1 MRCQRGS
8 CRIIGD
14 VQRRLVFFAM
24 ATAAACTGDITDK
37 SLQGL
42 TPEQALAKT
51 RWLKDA
57 EPVFQAKCIMCHD
70 GSMATANPVPDPYL
84 AGSGDM
90 AIRDTAIAY
99 VPELVNLGAPKS
111 SRVLSKGTHEGPAL
125 TAQEAT
131 AILGWIEAERDAR
144 PPGMVIETMQV
155 MMTEGSA
162 ATIPL
167 DSVGAAGA
175 TLTFTAQTIA
185 GGVYMTNLQV
195 TAGPDGVYF
204 EHPLFVSD
212 PPGGTGSG
220 SGSGSASTGIPDP
233 LDRYYA
239 TKINLMTGS
248 AAIGEPATF
257 DGFSITSPISVRFD
271 VVDKYRPGT

>member
-8 CRIIGD
+8 CRILGV
-14 VQRRLVFFAM
+14 VQRSLVFFAM
-24 ATAAACTGDITDK
+24 AAAAACTGDIEDK

-70 GSMATANPVPDPYL
+70 GSMATAVPPPDPYL
-84 AGSGDM
+84 AGSADM

-99 VPELVNLGAPKS
+99 VPELVNLGAPRS
-111 SRVLSKGTHEGPAL
+111 SRVLSKGMHEGPAL

-131 AILGWIEAERDAR
+131 KILGWIQAEHDAR
-144 PPGMVIETMQV
+144 PAGMIIETTPTA
-155 MMTEGSA
+155 MTMGSA
-162 ATIPL
+162 TTIPL
-167 DSVGAAGA
+167 DSVGATGSTLSFVA
-175 TLTFTAQTIA
+175 TSIQGGIYLTNVTFTAGTDGLYIA
-185 GGVYMTNLQV
+185 
-195 TAGPDGVYF
+195 
-204 EHPLFVSD
+204 HPLFVSH
-212 PPGGTGSG
+212 PAAGTGSG
-220 SGSGSASTGIPDP
+220 SGSGSDALPDP

-239 TKINLMTGS
+239 TVKNIGS
-248 AAIGEPATF
+248 AGSASLDTPTI
-257 DGFSITSPISVRFD
+257 DGFSLTDPISVRFD

>member
-1 MRCQRGS
+1 
-8 CRIIGD
+8 
-14 VQRRLVFFAM
+14 
-24 ATAAACTGDITDK
+24 

-70 GSMATANPVPDPYL
+70 GSMATAVPPPDPYL

-99 VPELVNLGAPKS
+99 VPELVNLGAPRS

-131 AILGWIEAERDAR
+131 QILGWIEAEHDAR
-144 PPGMVIETMQV
+144 PAGMIIETTPTT
-155 MMTEGSA
+155 MTMGSA
-162 ATIPL
+162 TTIPL
-167 DSVGAAGA
+167 DSVGSTGSTITFVAMTISGGVYL
-175 TLTFTAQTIA
+175 TNVTFTAGA
-185 GGVYMTNLQV
+185 
-195 TAGPDGVYF
+195 DGVYF
-204 EHPLFVSD
+204 AHPLFVSH
-212 PPGGTGSG
+212 PPAGSG
-220 SGSGSASTGIPDP
+220 SGSDSDSGVPDP
-233 LDRYYA
+233 LDRYYS
-239 TKINLMTGS
+239 IVENIGSGGS
-248 AAIGEPATF
+248 ASPPPPLDTPTI
-257 DGFSITSPISVRFD
+257 DGFSITDPISVRFD